1 MTITN
6 IIIFTV
12 TIVTIIT
19 ITRLPRFSTVGNFII
34 PHDGLYH
41 IMVNL
46 IVYQYSDVQL
56 KFNVMINNKTEAI
69 TKTIKLTSGTTAIT
83 LEGILNLNENQT
95 ISITISNPDF
105 NYHSL
110 SVTSDSTF
118 FIFSKSEL
126 KIKSTPALAVSY
138 KSSATKLSAN
148 SFSILKNW
156 DTTKHSLD
164 HYGNVQLKQ
173 GEFVAPKQGYYQIN
187 LALYISNC
195 SNAVARLSL
204 KTSNGK
210 SYQATGPDVGFA
222 KESNDCYLEN
232 SWLLSLN
239 TNDTARLE
247 VKSDMKY
254 TVLSQTLY
262 QIIYMTEYYL
272 WPSAIFQLA
281 KSFKFSTAATKVC
294 LTK

>member
-1 MTITN
+1 
-6 IIIFTV
+6 
-12 TIVTIIT
+12 
-19 ITRLPRFSTVGNFII
+19 
-34 PHDGLYH
+34 
-41 IMVNL
+41 
-46 IVYQYSDVQL
+46 
-56 KFNVMINNKTEAI
+56 MINNKTEAI

-95 ISITISNPDF
+95 ISITISNPDY
-105 NYHSL
+105 NYHYLYVS
-110 SVTSDSTF
+110 SDSTF
-118 FIFSKSEL
+118 FIFSKGEL
-126 KIKSTPALAVSY
+126 KIKSTPALAVSF
-138 KSSATKLSAN
+138 KSSSTKLSAN
-148 SFSILKNW
+148 RFSILKNW
-156 DTTKHSLD
+156 NTTSKHSLD

-173 GEFVAPKQGYYQIN
+173 GEFAAPKQGYYEIN
-187 LALYISNC
+187 FALYLSNC

-204 KTSNGK
+204 KTSSGK
-210 SYQATGPDVGFA
+210 SYQATGPDVGFT

-254 TVLSQTLY
+254 TVLSQTSY
-262 QIIYMTEYYL
+262 QIIYMTEYSL

-281 KSFKFSTAATKVC
+281 KSFKFNTAAAKVC

>member
-1 MTITN
+1 MTNT
-6 IIIFTV
+6 IIFTV

-34 PHDGLYH
+34 TRDGLYH
-41 IMVNL
+41 ILVNL
-46 IVYQYSDVQL
+46 IVSQYSDVQL

-83 LEGILNLNENQT
+83 LEGILNLSENQT
-95 ISITISNPDF
+95 ISITISNPTF
-105 NYHSL
+105 SYHYL
-110 SVTSDSTF
+110 YVTSDSTF
-118 FIFSKSEL
+118 FIFSKGEL

-138 KSSATKLSAN
+138 KSSSTKLSAN

-156 DTTKHSLD
+156 DTTSKSLD

-195 SNAVARLSL
+195 SNAVARVSL
-204 KTSNGK
+204 KTSNKK

-239 TNDTARLE
+239 TSETARLE

-254 TVLSQTLY
+254 TVLSQTSY
-262 QIIYMTEYYL
+262 QIIYMTEYSL

-281 KSFKFSTAATKVC
+281 KSFNFTTNTAAAKVC
-294 LTK
+294 LPK